1 MSWEMEIFL
10 CYAVLDVSVV
20 QQIVMF
26 KQYYGMGSI
35 KKGLH
40 LTGCHSS
47 PAHSIARK
55 TSLLKGE

>member
-1 MSWEMEIFL
+1 MFL
-10 CYAVLDVSVV
+10 CYVVLDVSVV
-20 QQIVMF
+20 QKKVMF
-26 KQYYGMGSI
+26 KQCYGMGGI